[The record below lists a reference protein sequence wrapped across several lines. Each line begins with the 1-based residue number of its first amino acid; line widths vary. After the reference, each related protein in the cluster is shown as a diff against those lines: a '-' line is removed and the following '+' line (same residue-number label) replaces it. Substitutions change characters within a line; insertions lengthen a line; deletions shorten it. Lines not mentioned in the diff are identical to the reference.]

1 MAASTIA
8 VFKNWWILAGSN
20 VTVPTYFD
28 TGNISVIGDNQVDVI
43 GFNVTI
49 GAQTD
54 VDIGALNNINMLAG
68 STIQMSASTIA
79 MQNYVDISGALFAPQ
94 VLGLSSINGSPFT
107 GGGGGWVGTATSDL
121 DMCNYNINN
130 LTSITSAVTTMT
142 LSNTSNIAIN
152 APNISIGGAV
162 NANCNAISNVGAF
175 SRYMISTNLPQPVIQ
190 YAYVSTA
197 AAFSGAVTI
206 TLPQRY
212 TSVSSYI
219 PFAVVQ
225 NDATTTFYVSTITR
239 ATFEIGWSGYTGFSD
254 VIFSWNTMGT

>member
-20 VTVPTYFD
+20 VTVPTFFD
-28 TGNISVIGDNQVDVI
+28 TGNISVIGDNQVDVL

-68 STIQMSASTIA
+68 STIQMSASTIT
-79 MQNYVDISGALFAPQ
+79 MQNYVDISGALFTPQ

-121 DMCNYNINN
+121 DMANYSITN
-130 LTSITSAVTTMT
+130 LSSITSAVPVMT
-142 LSNTSNIAIN
+142 LSNTSNIDIN
-152 APNISIGGAV
+152 APNISIGGSV
-162 NANCNAISNVGAF
+162 NVNCNAMSNVGQF
-175 SRYMISTNLPQPVIQ
+175 KRFMISTDILQPIIQ
-190 YAYVSTA
+190 YGQETS
-197 AAFSGAVTI
+197 SGSSGTVTV

-212 TSVSSYI
+212 TSVTSYV
-219 PFAVVQ
+219 PFACMG
-225 NDATTTFYVSTITR
+225 DAPAAEIYVTNLTR
-239 ATFEIGWSGYTGFSD
+239 ATFEIGWQNGGGGTQLLN
-254 VIFSWNTMGT
+254 WHTMGT